1 MFYVFK
7 NMKINGIKFQV
18 KKLEKKKLE
27 QTERNKLETEI
38 SEIIKER
45 TYQK

>member
-18 KKLEKKKLE
+18 KKLEKKKSE
-27 QTERNKLETEI
+27 QTERILEQARI
-38 SEIIKER
+38 R
-45 TYQK
+45 N